1 MQWSALQTG
10 RKIHFAISQYLTAF
24 RPISE
29 AELGSC
35 AVAGRAGVP
44 LQITSERKHMRSLT
58 GFFVLL
64 VSFLAS
70 GSLAHAQGAE
80 SASKTEGST
89 SGAATKE
96 EVNQL
101 RSEVAAQRQ
110 TIDELKALV
119 EKLVESRTRATDNG
133 PVQIRPV
140 ADAPSAEANLRPASI
155 PEEGVVRLRNAVLLE
170 DDPDPVSA
178 VMGQAQAAA
187 PKKDAPL
194 TAGWNGEHFFIK
206 SPDGQFSI
214 SPYGYV
220 NTDYRAYK
228 GDGAPS
234 DTFVLRQA
242 RFGFQGSYG
251 SHFDFALLS
260 DAAATS
266 GSVVRDVY
274 LNVRVRPEFQF
285 QAGQFKAPFA
295 QETGIGDTSL
305 DFVERGFQSML
316 YPSAASAYRSP
327 GVALHGDIAGGVV
340 QYWVGAFNGKGYALA
355 NTTNEPEVI
364 GRLRF
369 YPFRRSNNP
378 WIKQLA
384 FGGSIDHAR
393 SRGLSGDQSFNATL
407 PDGAYNFFPQF
418 AINGPIERYN
428 GEFTYLRSRFSLRG
442 EYDQLNQFRQ
452 NVGSLQ
458 PGGLGFLSLPGI
470 TAKAWD
476 LSTTYLI
483 TGEKRPENGTPRV
496 NHPLFGPDTPGGQ
509 GRGLGAWELAFR
521 YTGLQANEP
530 QASFLGYYTPG
541 FVPGFNN
548 HTDEFTFGVNWYPN
562 YWVKYVLNVGVDQLK
577 EPSVTGQEPQNYF
590 VIMQR
595 LQFRF

>member
-1 MQWSALQTG
+1 
-10 RKIHFAISQYLTAF
+10 
-24 RPISE
+24 
-29 AELGSC
+29 
-35 AVAGRAGVP
+35 
-44 LQITSERKHMRSLT
+44 MRSLT
-58 GFFVLL
+58 AFFVLL
-64 VSFLAS
+64 VSFVAP
-70 GSLAHAQGAE
+70 GSLAHAQGTEPAGNTGG
-80 SASKTEGST
+80 SAAQS
-89 SGAATKE
+89 ATKE

-110 TIDELKALV
+110 TIEELKALV
-119 EKLVESRTRATDNG
+119 EKLAGEKIKSPDTGSA
-133 PVQIRPV
+133 QIRPV
-140 ADAPSAEANLRPASI
+140 AATPSSDANSQPIDAPGSAVHLM
-155 PEEGVVRLRNAVLLE
+155 NAVLTE
-170 DDPDPVSA
+170 ADPVPVAA
-178 VMGQAQAAA
+178 VVDQAAPAAA

-234 DTFVLRQA
+234 DTFFLRQA

-260 DAAATS
+260 DAAATT

-274 LNVRVRPEFQF
+274 LNIRIRPEFQF

-327 GVALHGDIAGGVV
+327 GAAIHGDIDGGVM

-355 NTTNEPEVI
+355 NTTNQPEVV

-369 YPFRRSNNP
+369 YPWRKTKSD
-378 WIKQLA
+378 WLKQLA
-384 FGGSIDHAR
+384 FGGSVDVAR
-393 SRGLSGDQSFNATL
+393 SRGLSGDQSFNGTL
-407 PDGAYNFFPQF
+407 PDNAYNFFPQF
-418 AINGPIERYN
+418 AINGPIQRYN
-428 GEFTYLRSRFSLRG
+428 GEFTYLKSRFSLRG
-442 EYDQLNQFRQ
+442 EFDQLNMSRN
-452 NVGSLQ
+452 NVGSEQ
-458 PGGLGFLSLPGI
+458 AGGLGFISLPSI
-470 TAKAWD
+470 IAKAWD
-476 LSTTYLI
+476 ISTTYLL

-496 NHPLFGPDTPGGQ
+496 NHPMFGPDTPGGK

-521 YTGLQANEP
+521 YTGIQANEP
-530 QASFLGYYTPG
+530 GANFENYYTPG
-541 FVPGFNN
+541 FVTTFNQ
-548 HTDEFTFGVNWYPN
+548 HTDEFTFGLNWYPN
-562 YWVKYVLNVGVDQLK
+562 YWVKYVLNVGIDQLK
-577 EPSVTGQEPQNYF
+577 EPSVIGQVPQNFF
-590 VIMQR
+590 VVMQR